1 MTHDRLLERI
11 AEIVGYCMA
20 TQVSRNNQPDM
31 SGDPRRRIPQAQR
44 RAFDDACLA
53 TAEAILKEIGG
64 PMTEIPAELMRE
76 AERICRFVADPKT
89 LFADSVLLVAVALR
103 ARDKRAAEIVEAEG
117 MAYAGLREGVILARA
132 AASILTYDATSQEG
146 DE

>member
-1 MTHDRLLERI
+1 MTHDRRLERI

-64 PMTEIPAELMRE
+64 PN
-76 AERICRFVADPKT
+76 D
-89 LFADSVLLVAVALR
+89 
-103 ARDKRAAEIVEAEG
+103 
-117 MAYAGLREGVILARA
+117 
-132 AASILTYDATSQEG
+132 
-146 DE
+146 